1 MDAAAGPTARN
12 LGLLSCHVCQR
23 LYPAQETPA
32 GHHLHCS
39 LCKTSLHQRK
49 SNSLARTWALV
60 IAAALLYLPANIFPI
75 MSVVI
80 SGRGEPDTILSG
92 VVALI
97 NADAL
102 VIAILIFFASI
113 TVPMLKLLGL
123 TYLLISVQRRSYWR
137 PKDRT
142 RLYRLIEVIGR
153 WSMIDMFMLSILV
166 ALVKLGAVATIEP
179 GIGATSFAGVV
190 VITMFAAESFD
201 PRLIW
206 DSIEETDD
214 RRTKQP

>member
-1 MDAAAGPTARN
+1 MGPTAN
-12 LGLLSCHVCQR
+12 NAGLLSCHICHR
-23 LYPAQETPA
+23 LYPEKETKK
-32 GHHLHCS
+32 GQHLHCG
-39 LCKTSLHQRK
+39 LCQTALHRRK
-49 SNSLARTWALV
+49 ANSLARTWALV
-60 IAAALLYLPANIFPI
+60 IAAACLYLPANIFPI

-97 NADAL
+97 NADAV

-113 TVPMLKLLGL
+113 TVPMLKLVGL
-123 TYLLISVQRRSYWR
+123 TFLLISVQRRSRWR
-137 PKDRT
+137 PRDRT
-142 RLYRLIEVIGR
+142 ILYRIIEVIGR

-179 GIGATSFAGVV
+179 GIGATCFAGVV
-190 VITMFAAESFD
+190 IITIFAAESFD

-206 DSIEETDD
+206 DSMEESDD
-214 RRTKQP
+214 